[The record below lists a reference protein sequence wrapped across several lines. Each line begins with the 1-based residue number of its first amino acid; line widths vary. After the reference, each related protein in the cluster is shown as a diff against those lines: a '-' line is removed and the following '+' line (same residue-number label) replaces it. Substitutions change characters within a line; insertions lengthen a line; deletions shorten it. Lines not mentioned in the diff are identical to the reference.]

1 MRPLT
6 QVQNPKQ
13 ARWFPVNSTIRAVS
27 TLAARSFR
35 LPVYKRPSYQS
46 GLQIARF
53 ANSARSRFGDD
64 ALARGWRSNRP
75 QMGCVSW
82 ARLSGLVSSD
92 EAAVGEQCT
101 PCDPSGAV
109 GSPCAARCGG
119 ARPLT
124 GAQGSEDQRPF
135 INAALRR
142 RPRLLGSS
150 LSMTHPIQVIVVLP
164 EAPGAASNKRVN
176 RPHRRKMVSGRS
188 TSRYPTPKCAEALD
202 IARRETPVV
211 GPRLSAS

>member
-109 GSPCAARCGG
+109 GSKEC
-119 ARPLT
+119 
-124 GAQGSEDQRPF
+124 DK
-135 INAALRR
+135 
-142 RPRLLGSS
+142 RLLYRRVWPFGREASPSRCQIEDRRSAKLSWASS
-150 LSMTHPIQVIVVLP
+150 
-164 EAPGAASNKRVN
+164 
-176 RPHRRKMVSGRS
+176 
-188 TSRYPTPKCAEALD
+188 
-202 IARRETPVV
+202 
-211 GPRLSAS
+211 

>member
-27 TLAARSFR
+27 TLATRSFR

-64 ALARGWRSNRP
+64 ELARGWQSNRP

-82 ARLSGLVSSD
+82 ARLSGPVSSD
-92 EAAVGEQCT
+92 EAAVGPPVFCGQKRLLSPLRTHFSSRAPGGPQRHRNELSQT
-101 PCDPSGAV
+101 TAAERGSGA
-109 GSPCAARCGG
+109 GW
-119 ARPLT
+119 
-124 GAQGSEDQRPF
+124 
-135 INAALRR
+135 
-142 RPRLLGSS
+142 
-150 LSMTHPIQVIVVLP
+150 
-164 EAPGAASNKRVN
+164 
-176 RPHRRKMVSGRS
+176 
-188 TSRYPTPKCAEALD
+188 
-202 IARRETPVV
+202 
-211 GPRLSAS
+211 SAK

>member
-46 GLQIARF
+46 GLQIPRF

-109 GSPCAARCGG
+109 GSKERLTSAISSGMAVRRGG
-119 ARPLT
+119 AFSMPDRRSSVSQAVMDVIVPPGATALT
-124 GAQGSEDQRPF
+124 VMCFFA
-135 INAALRR
+135 
-142 RPRLLGSS
+142 SS
-150 LSMTHPIQVIVVLP
+150 L
-164 EAPGAASNKRVN
+164 
-176 RPHRRKMVSGRS
+176 RS
-188 TSRYPTPKCAEALD
+188 PL
-202 IARRETPVV
+202 
-211 GPRLSAS
+211 

>member
-35 LPVYKRPSYQS
+35 LPVYKRPSDQS

-82 ARLSGLVSSD
+82 AQLSGLVSSD

-109 GSPCAARCGG
+109 GSKECDKRLLYRGYGHSAERRRLLDARSKIVGQPSCHERHRS
-119 ARPLT
+119 ARVDSL
-124 GAQGSEDQRPF
+124 
-135 INAALRR
+135 LRR
-142 RPRLLGSS
+142 PAGSAV
-150 LSMTHPIQVIVVLP
+150 VI
-164 EAPGAASNKRVN
+164 
-176 RPHRRKMVSGRS
+176 
-188 TSRYPTPKCAEALD
+188 
-202 IARRETPVV
+202 
-211 GPRLSAS
+211 

>member
-64 ALARGWRSNRP
+64 ALARGWRSNQP

-82 ARLSGLVSSD
+82 AQLSGLVSSD
-92 EAAVGEQCT
+92 EAAVGRVRPVIHRALSEGRNATNVCYIVGYGHSAERRRLLDARSKIVGQ
-101 PCDPSGAV
+101 PSCHERHR
-109 GSPCAARCGG
+109 SARVDS
-119 ARPLT
+119 L
-124 GAQGSEDQRPF
+124 
-135 INAALRR
+135 LRR
-142 RPRLLGSS
+142 PAG
-150 LSMTHPIQVIVVLP
+150 
-164 EAPGAASNKRVN
+164 
-176 RPHRRKMVSGRS
+176 
-188 TSRYPTPKCAEALD
+188 
-202 IARRETPVV
+202 
-211 GPRLSAS
+211 SAS